1 MSNERKI
8 LYIWVGISFA
18 VGVILGILLFY
29 GQMRSN
35 SAVFESEY
43 IYNTNVKLGDF
54 FRVSYLNML
63 WVFSIFIAHNIL
75 PVSVVHPIIAVRG
88 CAGAFSTMYILTFAG
103 VREAVVSVIPQCLS
117 ILPVLALFCV
127 EIVMR
132 RRENIKR
139 GAEPFSLRRRDIV
152 AIFAVCVFA
161 GALETLF
168 FRLLSFCLF

>member
-43 IYNTNVKLGDF
+43 TYNTNVKIGDF

-63 WVFSIFIAHNIL
+63 WIFSIFIAHNIL

-88 CAGAFSTMYILTFAG
+88 CAGAFSMMYILTFAG
-103 VREAVVSVIPQCLS
+103 VREAIVSVLPQCIS
-117 ILPVLALFCV
+117 ILPVIAIFCV
-127 EIVMR
+127 EMVMR

-139 GAEPFSLRRRDIV
+139 GAEPFSLRRRDIMAV
-152 AIFAVCVFA
+152 FALAAFA
-161 GALETLF
+161 GAVETIV
-168 FRLLSFCLF
+168 FRLLCLCLF